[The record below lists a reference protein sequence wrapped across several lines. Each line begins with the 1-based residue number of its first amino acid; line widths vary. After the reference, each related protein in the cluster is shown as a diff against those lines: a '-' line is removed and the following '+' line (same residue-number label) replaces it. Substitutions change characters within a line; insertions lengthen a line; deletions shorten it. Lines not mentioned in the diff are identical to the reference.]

1 MTRVAVATIVVALVA
16 AACSSSSKPTKPA
29 TTASSTTASSTATT
43 SASASGTWAA
53 YHHDAAR
60 TGVADDQTP
69 IGKVHKA
76 WDSATLDGDVYAEPL
91 VVGGHVIA
99 ATEAN
104 SVYAFDAA
112 TGAQV
117 WRAQLGPPVNGDS
130 LPCGNINPS
139 GITGTPIADVTG
151 NSLYV
156 VAFLAAG
163 THHELY
169 ALDLG
174 NGAVKWHRPV
184 DPAGLA
190 GRVEQQRGAL
200 AIDAGR
206 VYIPYGGLLGD
217 CGSYKGAVVSSAL
230 DGQGEL
236 TNYVVPTTRE
246 AAIWHPGGPVVA
258 PTGDLFVSTGNSESR
273 GKFDYGNTVVRL
285 NAQLQAMDYFAPT
298 NWPRLNA
305 SDTDLGS
312 IGPVLVGTN
321 RVLAS
326 GKEGVAYL
334 LDRGHLGN
342 IGAGLTSIQA
352 CGGAFGTAAV
362 LGARVFL
369 PCTDGLVA
377 LGTDNDRLTVGWK
390 APGRAGPPILAG
402 SVVWVLFGNGRLSA
416 LDPQGGRE
424 LFGAQVGEPASRFV
438 SMAAAAGRLFV
449 APTNKV
455 TAFALR

>member
-1 MTRVAVATIVVALVA
+1 M
-16 AACSSSSKPTKPA
+16 
-29 TTASSTTASSTATT
+29 
-43 SASASGTWAA
+43 
-53 YHHDAAR
+53 
-60 TGVADDQTP
+60 ADDQTP
-69 IGKVHKA
+69 FGQVHKA

-91 VVGGHVIA
+91 VAAGHVIA

-104 SVYAFDAA
+104 SVYALDAA

-117 WRAQLGPPVNGDS
+117 WRAQLGAPVNGDS

-139 GITGTPIADVTG
+139 GITGTPIADPSSNT
-151 NSLYV
+151 LYV
-156 VAFLAAG
+156 VVFLAAG

-174 NGAVKWHRPV
+174 NGAAKWHRPI

-200 AIDAGR
+200 ALDSGR
-206 VYIPYGGLLGD
+206 VYVPFGGLLGD
-217 CGSYKGAVVSSAL
+217 CGSYKGAVVSSAV
-230 DGQGEL
+230 DGQGDL

-258 PTGDLFVSTGNSESR
+258 PNGDLFVSTGNSESSSR
-273 GKFDYGNTVVRL
+273 FDYGNTVVRL
-285 NAQLQAMDYFAPT
+285 NAQLQAVDYFAPS
-298 NWPRLNA
+298 NWLHLNQ

-312 IGPVLVGTN
+312 IGPALVGTN
-321 RVLAS
+321 RVVAS

-334 LDRGHLGN
+334 LDRGKLGN
-342 IGAGLTSIQA
+342 IGGALTSIQA
-352 CGGAFGTAAV
+352 CSGGAFGTAAV
-362 LGARVFL
+362 LGSKVFL

-390 APGRAGPPILAG
+390 APGRAGPPVLAG

-424 LFGAQVGEPASRFV
+424 VFGTQVGAPVSRFV
-438 SMAAAAGRLFV
+438 SMAAAGGRLFV